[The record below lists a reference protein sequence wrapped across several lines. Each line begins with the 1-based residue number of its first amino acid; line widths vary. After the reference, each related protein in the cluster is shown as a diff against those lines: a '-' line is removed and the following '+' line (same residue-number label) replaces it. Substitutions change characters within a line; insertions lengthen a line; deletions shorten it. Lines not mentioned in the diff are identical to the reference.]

1 MKDIKGNIKED
12 EQAAFELI
20 CERTGTDAND
30 AKGVGYFNRLI
41 KLCSINKMTVTL
53 DYETG
58 KFIVKS
64 VPGSGAKE
72 EEVVTP
78 PKKEYVAP
86 ADLNKSDADE
96 DDDPFEL

>member
-1 MKDIKGNIKED
+1 MIDVKGNIKED

-30 AKGVGYFNRLI
+30 AKGVGFFNRLI

-53 DYETG
+53 DYSTG

-64 VPGSGAKE
+64 VPESSKE
-72 EEVVTP
+72 EKVEP
-78 PKKEYVAP
+78 PKKEYTP
-86 ADLNKSDADE
+86 PEDLNKSDADD
-96 DDDPFEL
+96 DDDPFEM